1 MFGGYGVYA
10 DGLCFAIEIDGEVAL
25 GYRRLL
31 APAYDDEDDLRRWAA
46 LGLAAAR
53 RAATA
58 KRAKVAGSAKAKH
71 ASRPAAV
78 GRAVVGRAARRF
90 RGKVRCRPVVSD

>member
-31 APAYDDEDDLRRWAA
+31 ASAYDDEDDLRRWAA
-46 LGLAAAR
+46 LGLAAAL

-58 KRAKVAGSAKAKH
+58 KRAKAAG
-71 ASRPAAV
+71 R
-78 GRAVVGRAARRF
+78 GQREGEARRSTGGG
-90 RGKVRCRPVVSD
+90 RTRCRWASSAQYPR